1 MAIKSL
7 VATATPY
14 SRSESRVFSMDIA
27 LHIAITCLEP
37 ISSDAAMALLTTED
51 GVFLASSS
59 LLRTLV
65 CRVTDFRSF
74 RGRGNREEDIPSWVA
89 VDRPYDNTLNS
100 A

>member
-1 MAIKSL
+1 MTL
-7 VATATPY
+7 N
-14 SRSESRVFSMDIA
+14 SRSVSGLFSSEIE
-27 LHIAITCLEP
+27 LHSASTCREP
-37 ISSDAAMALLTTED
+37 ISSDAAMALLTTE
-51 GVFLASSS
+51 GGMFLTSSS

-65 CRVTDFRSF
+65 CRVTERRSF